1 MLSKYF
7 IIIFLKDFA
16 MTTIFKGFDFFCQK
30 IYKILTS
37 IIDKKKKLECKLE
50 RNF

>member
-1 MLSKYF
+1 
-7 IIIFLKDFA
+7 

-37 IIDKKKKLECKLE
+37 IIDKKIKI
-50 RNF
+50 RMQT